1 MNKLSAFNQ
10 LTYSLLLYR
19 QSECVCPCATV
30 IDTIN
35 DTHRTSNLI
44 VNCFQFSCPKS
55 CLTISALLVCG
66 CLSDLTLI
74 VSLSVNMSSFPFEPL
89 MKTCELWQQFLKT
102 CKSGLFPFIFLIPDT
117 DPNVQYSN
125 PQR

>member
-10 LTYSLLLYR
+10 LTYGLLLYR
-19 QSECVCPCATV
+19 QSESVCPCATM

-35 DTHRTSNLI
+35 DTQNFKFNSQL
-44 VNCFQFSCPKS
+44 FSIFSSQS
-55 CLTISALLVCG
+55 CLTIRVLLVCG

-74 VSLSVNMSSFPFEPL
+74 VSLSVNMSSFPFELL

-102 CKSGLFPFIFLIPDT
+102 CKSRLFPFIFLIPDT